1 MNQTGGSAAT
11 GAQATV
17 PVATPARQEPARTTR
32 PDRLPALVWLAAVV
46 FVAVELAVSGRYGFM
61 QDELYFIDAGRHLA
75 FGYVDQPPLM
85 PLLDHLAG
93 VYGQNPTAI
102 RIIPALAGGAIVV
115 VAGRLAALFGAGRF
129 GQALAAIAMAC
140 APVMIGAMH
149 LANTTPLEL
158 LSWAVVL
165 LCVATAI
172 LRHRP
177 AWWLG
182 AGAAAGIGL
191 EDNYQIVLLLI
202 ALAAGLAASAHRPV
216 LRTRWPWLGA
226 GIAAVIWAPSLI
238 WQAVNGWPQLAMSSA
253 LHQQNS
259 GAADY
264 LGGLPVQLFYLGLLV
279 TPLVVA
285 GFIRLWRKPEL
296 RFIAIAAIGVI
307 GYVLAWVPGKAY
319 YADGIAPA
327 VLAAGSV
334 SAERWASR
342 AAARPQ
348 LRRAILVA
356 APLAGMAL
364 ILPVSLPLVPVID
377 VHDLPASSQQ
387 NSVVGDTIGF
397 PQLARAVA
405 AQDMALVRAGEP
417 PTSIFTGYYA
427 ESAALDVLGSG
438 YHLPPVLSGHNA
450 YWTWGPG
457 SASDRTVLVV
467 DALGMVKPYFA
478 HCRLLTTYQA
488 PYRIRNDWT
497 DIGIGVCT
505 GPAGGWATLW
515 PHLKHY
521 G

>member
-1 MNQTGGSAAT
+1 MNQSGGSAAAS
-11 GAQATV
+11 AQAAAAAAA
-17 PVATPARQEPARTTR
+17 PGQREPALTSRS
-32 PDRLPALVWLAAVV
+32 DRLPALVWLAAAI

-93 VYGQNPTAI
+93 VFGTNPTAI
-102 RIIPALAGGAIVV
+102 RIIPALAGGAIVLV
-115 VAGRLAALFGAGRF
+115 TGRLAALFGAGRF
-129 GQALAAIAMAC
+129 GQALAAFAMAC
-140 APVMIGAMH
+140 APVLIGSMH
-149 LANTTPLEL
+149 LANTTPPDL
-158 LSWAVVL
+158 LAWAVVL
-165 LCVATAI
+165 LCVVTAI
-172 LRHRP
+172 RANRP

-191 EDNYQIVLLLI
+191 EDNYQVVLLLI
-202 ALAAGLAASAHRPV
+202 ALAVGIAASADRSV

-238 WQAVNGWPQLAMSSA
+238 WQAANGWPQLAMSSA
-253 LHQQNS
+253 LHKQNS
-259 GAADY
+259 SAAAY
-264 LGGLPVQLFYLGLLV
+264 LGGLPAQLLYVGLLV

-285 GFIRLWRKPEL
+285 GFIRLWREPEL
-296 RFIAIAAIGVI
+296 RFIAIAAILVV

-342 AAARPQ
+342 GRKPRS
-348 LRRAILVA
+348 RRALLLA
-356 APLAGMAL
+356 APLIGVAL
-364 ILPVSLPLVPVID
+364 ILPVELPLVPVSD
-377 VHDLPASSQQ
+377 VHNLPASSQQ
-387 NSVVGDTIGF
+387 NSVVGDTVGF
-397 PQLARAVA
+397 PQLVSAVA
-405 AQDMALVRAGEP
+405 GQDRALVRAGQP
-417 PTSIFTGYYA
+417 PTSIFTGYYG

-467 DALGMVKPYFA
+467 DALGMLRPYFA
-478 HCRLLTTYQA
+478 HCRLLTTYQP
-488 PYRIRNDWT
+488 PYRVRNDWT
-497 DIGIGVCT
+497 DIGIGLCT
-505 GPAGGWATLW
+505 GPAASWGTLW
-515 PHLKHY
+515 PHLRHY